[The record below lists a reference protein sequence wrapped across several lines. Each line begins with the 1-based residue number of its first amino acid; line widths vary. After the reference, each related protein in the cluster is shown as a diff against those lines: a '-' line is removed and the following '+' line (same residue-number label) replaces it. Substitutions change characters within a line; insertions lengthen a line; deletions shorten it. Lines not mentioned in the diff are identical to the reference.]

1 MRHKYTKNIN
11 NVYSGLRG
19 LQLDF
24 SSLSSELL
32 VMSVIGS
39 RMKKK
44 TKKAMS
50 RNREKLYKL
59 LLLWPYG
66 RTDQCLSKAVR
77 EVGPTSLLDCPLLL
91 SHGCLAMC

>member
-44 TKKAMS
+44 LRK
-50 RNREKLYKL
+50 
-59 LLLWPYG
+59 PCPGIG
-66 RTDQCLSKAVR
+66 RSYTNCYCFGLMV
-77 EVGPTSLLDCPLLL
+77 ELTNV
-91 SHGCLAMC
+91 